1 MAATIS
7 NFTFILGALFLLGT
21 WASQA
26 TTHTREEASMLKR
39 HEEWM
44 IRYERS
50 YKDNAEKVKRFQI
63 FKENVEFIESFN
75 KAGTLSF
82 KLGINQF
89 TDLTNEEFRATMLN
103 EGKPPPFPK
112 PPKPA
117 SIQNESLAQLQNQY
131 LDWREMGAVTDI
143 KNQGSTC
150 GSCWAFSVVATIEG
164 INKIRTGQLISLS
177 EQQLID
183 CDVKNYGCDGG
194 NVDEAFRYIIGN
206 GGGVAAESNY
216 TYDGVQHSCD
226 TKRIGNPPAT
236 ITGYQQAYPD
246 EIALQSAVTDQPVSV
261 AITIDAQLFRQYAG
275 GVFTGYN
282 GGGDCGSEG
291 SHAVTIIGYGTS
303 DEGKDYWLVKN
314 SWGTDWGENG
324 YARMARGISGA
335 GVCGINLAAY
345 YPTA

>member
-1 MAATIS
+1 MSGDMRASPRPKPSKPVFLFKNVSLDQFPEHVDWRIVGAVNWFKFQGDCGQKAYTNRSLCYHSTTSEKLRELFEATKFEYIIVLILVIETGMV
-7 NFTFILGALFLLGT
+7 TFIEALDQLMPGLI
-21 WASQA
+21 
-26 TTHTREEASMLKR
+26 L
-39 HEEWM
+39 
-44 IRYERS
+44 
-50 YKDNAEKVKRFQI
+50 
-63 FKENVEFIESFN
+63 
-75 KAGTLSF
+75 
-82 KLGINQF
+82 KLGK
-89 TDLTNEEFRATMLN
+89 LHR
-103 EGKPPPFPK
+103 
-112 PPKPA
+112 
-117 SIQNESLAQLQNQY
+117 ESHQSRTLI
-131 LDWREMGAVTDI
+131 I
-143 KNQGSTC
+143 KFSGVFAKQ

-194 NVDEAFRYIIGN
+194 NVDEAFRYIIGS

-216 TYDGVQHSCD
+216 PYDGVQHSCD
-226 TKRIGNPPAT
+226 TKKIGNPPAT

-261 AITIDAQLFRQYAG
+261 AITIDPQLFRQYAG